1 MRGLTITDSTQDG
14 RFLAFDLIDILRP
27 LKQAVVEAEW
37 ELSGVECTGITAD
50 TFHNLSDHQA
60 RIPGKML
67 LELATNVYQ
76 IFEGEFTGYCNN
88 QLEPWLIIRAVDG
101 AAYDVESDDKYVLA
115 VMKEH
120 FLDVE
125 ELETDA
131 RSSSLFPT
139 AKEVSLVGAQRSP
152 LLKA

>member
-1 MRGLTITDSTQDG
+1 MRCITITDSTQDG

-27 LKQAVVEAEW
+27 LEASVVDSEW
-37 ELSGVECTGITAD
+37 ELSGVECTGAAAD
-50 TFHNLSDHQA
+50 TLHKLSNHA
-60 RIPGKML
+60 RISGKRL
-67 LELATNVYQ
+67 FELAANVHQ
-76 IFEGEFTGYCNN
+76 IFEGEFTAYSNN

-125 ELETDA
+125 EIETA
-131 RSSSLFPT
+131 APSSYLFAT
-139 AKEVSLVGAQRSP
+139 AKEVSLVV
-152 LLKA
+152 